1 MSRGLVLEFCM
12 KKGFTLVELL
22 VVVAI
27 VGGLVGL
34 LLPAVQSARESAR
47 RVQCAGNLRQMGLA
61 AMGLESSHGI
71 FPTGGWGYDW
81 VGDGDRGFRRE
92 QPGSW
97 LYSLLPF
104 MESGGLYSMAS
115 DGRPD
120 EVTAAQMSGAGVL
133 LRTPLSLVN
142 CPTRRSAS
150 LFPGAQTIVN
160 ADSGS
165 GFVRSDYAGN
175 SGAGLGEGPGPSSL
189 VSARSYGWSD
199 TSSYGGVI
207 YLRSE
212 VRAVQVRDGLSKT
225 YLLGEKYLNPVHYLT
240 GGDFSDNENAYSG
253 NDNDNLRSCWFDSSN
268 PVMNLVPMRDAFGV
282 GESRR
287 FGSAHVNS
295 AYFVFC
301 DGSVRAV
308 DFDVDAV
315 AHYRL
320 GHRQDGCVVDVP

>member
-1 MSRGLVLEFCM
+1 MSRGLVLEFGM

-47 RVQCAGNLRQMGLA
+47 RVHCSNNLKQLGLA
-61 AMGLESSHGI
+61 ALGLEFSHGI
-71 FPTGGWGYDW
+71 FPTGGWGWDW
-81 VGDGDRGFRRE
+81 VGDGDRGFGRE

-104 MESGGLYSMAS
+104 MEQGGLYSMAS
-115 DGRPD
+115 DGQPD
-120 EVTAAQMSGAGVL
+120 VVTEVQRSGAGVL
-133 LRTPLSLVN
+133 LRTPLSFIN

-150 LFPGAQTIVN
+150 LFPGVQSIVN

-199 TSSYGGVI
+199 MSSYGGVI
-207 YLRSE
+207 YLRSG
-212 VRAVQVRDGLSKT
+212 VRAVQVGDGLSKT
-225 YLLGEKYLNPVHYLT
+225 YLLGEKYLNPDHYLT

-253 NDNDNLRSCWFDSSN
+253 NDNDNLRMCWVDLSDVSRN
-268 PVMNLVPMRDAFGV
+268 SVPMRDVSGV
-282 GESRR
+282 GDSGR
-287 FGSAHVNS
+287 FGSAHAGVVN
-295 AYFVFC
+295 FVFC

-308 DFDVDAV
+308 GFDVDPV
-315 AHYRL
+315 SHYRL
-320 GHRQDGCVVDVP
+320 GHRRDGGVADVP